1 MFWTYIY
8 FKRDSY
14 IAQRMPG
21 LRSQWKAETVAA
33 VTHLALLGV
42 KNGET
47 ALWGIKKQSKTD
59 VSNVWYPLFYIQRET
74 VKAEDECMFYSFTAF
89 SAEM

>member
-1 MFWTYIY
+1 
-8 FKRDSY
+8 
-14 IAQRMPG
+14 MPG

-47 ALWGIKKQSKTD
+47 ALWGIKKQNKTERMSVMPDIRFLYSKGKGKSRRRMH
-59 VSNVWYPLFYIQRET
+59 VL
-74 VKAEDECMFYSFTAF
+74 
-89 SAEM
+89 

>member
-1 MFWTYIY
+1 
-8 FKRDSY
+8 
-14 IAQRMPG
+14 MPG

-47 ALWGIKKQSKTD
+47 ALWGIKKQSKAD
-59 VSNVWYPLFYIQRET
+59 VSNV
-74 VKAEDECMFYSFTAF
+74 
-89 SAEM
+89 